1 MAEPQQIVQTQT
13 SIPDYAK
20 PYVEQMLGRYFGGTD
35 PTTGAKIPGLM
46 DTPYAPYTG
55 QRTASFSDLQNQA
68 FSGIGALQGY
78 NFSPAMDL
86 ATSAGQAA
94 GNLSYTPGQFQ
105 NQFKAP
111 DAYQAGTF
119 GYDKVGTQDFTQA
132 DMSKYMNPY
141 MQNVVDIQKRE
152 AQRQAD
158 LRNLQSAA
166 KAVQSG
172 AFGGT
177 RQAFVQSEA
186 ERNLAQQM
194 NDIQATGAN
203 QAWQQGM
210 SAYTADQ
217 QRALQAALANQQAG
231 LTTQQ
236 LGEQS
241 RQFGYGQGMNAAQLA
256 AQYGLSAQQLGEQS
270 RQFGANLGLQ
280 GLQSQIQAA
289 GALGALGSA
298 QFGQQRDILGMQ
310 MQAGQQQQAQQQAA
324 LDRQY
329 QDFLAQRQYPY
340 QQLSFGSDMLR
351 GLPLSQATQTMF
363 QAPPSML
370 SQIGGAGLTAAGIYG
385 LTNRKEGGEIQDPDK
400 KAPAGLAE
408 LAIYNMG

>member
-1 MAEPQQIVQTQT
+1 MADPTQVVQTQT
-13 SIPDYAK
+13 TIPDYAK
-20 PYVEQMLGRYFGGTD
+20 QYVEQLLGRYFGGTD
-35 PTTGAKIPGLM
+35 ASGAKIPGLI
-46 DTPYAPYTG
+46 DTPYEAYRG
-55 QRTASFSDLQNQA
+55 QRTADFSALQNQA
-68 FSGIGALQGY
+68 FKGIAGLTPASQFGTAT
-78 NFSPAMDL
+78 NF
-86 ATSAGQAA
+86 ATQAGQSA
-94 GNLSYTPGQFQ
+94 GNLRYDPSSFA
-105 NQFKAP
+105 NQYKAP
-111 DAYQAGTF
+111 SAYQAGTF

-141 MQNVVDIQKRE
+141 MQNVVNIQKRE

-158 LRNLQSAA
+158 IMGQQNAA
-166 KAVQSG
+166 QAIQRG
-172 AFGGT
+172 AFGGSGS
-177 RQAFVQSEA
+177 AIIEA
-186 ERNLAQQM
+186 ERQRNAMQQL

-210 SAYTADQ
+210 QAYTADQ

-231 LTTQQ
+231 ITTQGM
-236 LGEQS
+236 GEQS

-256 AQYGLSAQQLGEQS
+256 AQYGLAADQAREQS

-280 GLQSQIQAA
+280 GLQAQLQAA

-298 QFGQQRDILGMQ
+298 QFGQQKDIANLQ
-310 MQAGQQQQAQQQAA
+310 MQAGQQQQALQQAK

-340 QQLSFGSDMLR
+340 QQLSFASDMLR
-351 GLPLSQATQTMF
+351 GLPLSQASQTMF

-370 SQIGGAGLTAAGIYG
+370 SQAAGLGTAALGASRLG
-385 LTNRKEGGEIQDPDK
+385 LFKEGGEVND
-400 KAPAGLAE
+400 APAGLAD